1 MIGKFQIRMGKYS
14 RHKYGRLLP
23 RRYKWSR
30 IVCFKYHNPQ
40 CGNCNFCRMS
50 AKKIGGHQPE
60 KLILPITLMRVCYI
74 KDTWNQRIKEVFG
87 NDIQAGRF

>member
-1 MIGKFQIRMGKYS
+1 MKFQIRMGKYS

-40 CGNCNFCRMS
+40 CGNCTFCRS
-50 AKKIGGHQPE
+50 VAKKYGRNPE
-60 KLILPITLMRVCYI
+60 KMGFPINLIRVCYL
-74 KDTWNQRIKEVFG
+74 KDTMEARINEYFGGTMEVKWKVG
-87 NDIQAGRF
+87 

>member
-1 MIGKFQIRMGKYS
+1 MSKYQIRKGKYKW
-14 RHKYGRLLP
+14 HKYGRLLP

-30 IVCFKYHNPQ
+30 IVCFKYYNPQ

-60 KLILPITLMRVCYI
+60 KLIFQITLMRVCYI
-74 KDTWNQRIKEVFG
+74 KDTFDYHIKRVFD
-87 NDIQAGRF
+87 NAV